1 MKNLHY
7 NYMVEELINNPDG
20 LKVKAIARSIYNSE
34 VTLFDID
41 AAKKIKIIHN
51 SVQRF
56 LWMQSRKKQSP
67 FERKKWGLYALKKG
81 FVYQL
86 ELPFEDWD
94 DEGLVL
100 EFGTKKK
107 KSIVAE
113 QMNDMFAGMYY

>member
-7 NYMVEELINNPDG
+7 NHMVEELINNPDG
-20 LKVKAIARSIYNSE
+20 LKVRAIARSIYNSE

-41 AAKKIKIIHN
+41 AANKFKKIHN

-56 LWMQSRKKQSP
+56 LWSQSRKQKSP
-67 FERKKWGLYALKKG
+67 FVRKKWGLYALRKG

-86 ELPFEDWD
+86 ELDFADWD

-100 EFGTKKK
+100 EYGNKNKKTL
-107 KSIVAE
+107 VAE
-113 QMNDMFAGMYY
+113 QMADMFAGMY